1 MSALDVLDNE
11 TLHGA
16 GQVAGVLGDI
26 LEVAKEQIDGGAS
39 KQDILCAVLFGFDI
53 IVKRH
58 WKESH
63 AAWKA
68 CTKMLEL
75 LNACDA
81 NAEQKGFLVVLGCL
95 VDEKNIDKMTT
106 KMAQS
111 TEHFSITKDAAA
123 RALPSAAAAEA
134 AAAAAAAAAASLE
147 RGQKKR
153 SLDQLEEM
161 TEDDFTVEFP
171 DLKLGRLYEH
181 FQAMQNKVNALERTA
196 KHAIDTLEARVVEL
210 EAQSGGE

>member
-11 TLHGA
+11 SLHGA

-53 IVKRH
+53 IVSKH

-81 NAEQKGFLVVLGCL
+81 NAEQKGFLLVLGCL
-95 VDEKNIDKMTT
+95 VDDKNIEKMTA

-111 TEHFSITKDAAA
+111 TEHFSISKDAAA
-123 RALPSAAAAEA
+123 RAL
-134 AAAAAAAAAASLE
+134 
-147 RGQKKR
+147 
-153 SLDQLEEM
+153 
-161 TEDDFTVEFP
+161 
-171 DLKLGRLYEH
+171 
-181 FQAMQNKVNALERTA
+181 
-196 KHAIDTLEARVVEL
+196 
-210 EAQSGGE
+210 